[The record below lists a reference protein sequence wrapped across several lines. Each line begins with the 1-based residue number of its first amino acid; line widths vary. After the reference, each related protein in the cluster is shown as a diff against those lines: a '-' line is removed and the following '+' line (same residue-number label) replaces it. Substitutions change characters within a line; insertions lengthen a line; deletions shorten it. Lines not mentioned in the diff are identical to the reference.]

1 MDHISFMQILKGED
15 ERNKSQKLK
24 EKTKEKNQFILI
36 RYRSNHNS
44 SSIQSKCIN
53 IENQDILE
61 VV

>member
-1 MDHISFMQILKGED
+1 MKE
-15 ERNKSQKLK
+15 KKKLETFK

>member
-15 ERNKSQKLK
+15 ERKKSQKL
-24 EKTKEKNQFILI
+24 KEKNQFILI

-44 SSIQSKCIN
+44 SSIQSKRIN